1 MSEELDL
8 CSICEKGYLR
18 LTGEVALREES
29 AGEFKEIGSR
39 RIFKCE
45 DCGQRQVRVANHEY
59 VKVAD
64 DVKTELGHRH

>member
-18 LTGEVALREES
+18 PTGEVAVRGES

>member
-1 MSEELDL
+1 MSEEVDL

-18 LTGEVALREES
+18 PTGEVAIKGES
-29 AGEFKEIGSR
+29 VGEFEDIGSR

-64 DVKTELGHRH
+64 DVKTEKSHRH

>member
-18 LTGEVALREES
+18 PTGEVTVRGES
-29 AGEFKEIGSR
+29 AREYKGIGSR

-64 DVKTELGHRH
+64 DVKTELSQGH